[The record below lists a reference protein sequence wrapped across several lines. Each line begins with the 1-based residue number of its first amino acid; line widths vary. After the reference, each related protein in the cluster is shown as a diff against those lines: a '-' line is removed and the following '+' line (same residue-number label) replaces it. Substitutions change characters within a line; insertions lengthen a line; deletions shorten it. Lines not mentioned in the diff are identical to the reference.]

1 MLQYRK
7 FIKELSMPSQR
18 LAVSITEEQRKWLEL
33 ENGRTKESFTSII
46 RNLIQD
52 KANKE
57 AKKK

>member
-1 MLQYRK
+1 
-7 FIKELSMPSQR
+7 MPSQR

-46 RNLIQD
+46 RSLIQD

-57 AKKK
+57 GKKK